1 MKETKSVQVYPDNTI
16 INNKIEIWNCFG
28 WELLSNQR
36 QQEERG
42 DMIETFVILTFQR
55 EKSEPWY
62 PEVSKIEK
70 EFYALCE
77 EYSELEAQAPQQTG
91 LIGSIFG
98 LFGGKKKAAAEA
110 ERKEKMEKLSKKID
124 ALAEKAEA
132 IVNGRN

>member
-1 MKETKSVQVYPDNTI
+1 MKETKSVQVYPDNTV

-36 QQEERG
+36 QQEKRG

-62 PEVSKIEK
+62 PEVSKLEK
-70 EFYALCE
+70 EFYELCD
-77 EYSELEAQAPQQTG
+77 EYGALEAQAPQEKG
-91 LIGSIFG
+91 LLGSIFG
-98 LFGGKKKAAAEA
+98 LFGAKKQAAAEA
-110 ERKEKMEKLSKKID
+110 ERKAKMEELSKKID

-132 IVNGRN
+132 LVNGR